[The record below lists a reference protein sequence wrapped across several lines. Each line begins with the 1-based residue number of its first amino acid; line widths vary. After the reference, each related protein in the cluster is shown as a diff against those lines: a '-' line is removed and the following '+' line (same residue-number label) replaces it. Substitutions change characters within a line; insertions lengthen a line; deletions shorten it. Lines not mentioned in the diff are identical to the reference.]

1 MFARAHAIFILILEG
16 LFSGGI
22 KYDAE
27 NVEKEIRGL
36 YDAGLT
42 GGYTTWHSGSK
53 LAKYQEQKAAFQI
66 DYLKEYRAK
75 Q

>member
-1 MFARAHAIFILILEG
+1 MRHVDRN
-16 LFSGGI
+16 GI
-22 KYDAE
+22 KYNAE